1 MSPILRPMG
10 VIEFELTRTIN
21 APIADVFARL
31 SDIDGHNAWMPKK
44 GSILRHTRKTSPGEP
59 TLGTTFLDETTYG
72 PTPGEIVEF
81 DPPHSLVYH
90 WWDRTKSGK
99 LKVEGWPGYSLE
111 TGDGG
116 TTTVRHHAEMH
127 TYGIYRLATP
137 IFRRIAWKE
146 RAATVDALKS
156 SFESREQ

>member
-1 MSPILRPMG
+1 MG
-10 VIEFELTRTIN
+10 VIDFEIERRIKR
-21 APIADVFARL
+21 PVGEVFARL
-31 SDIDGHNAWMPKK
+31 SDIDGHNEWMPKN
-44 GSILRHTRKTSPGEP
+44 GSILRHTRQTSPGEP

-111 TGDGG
+111 NGDDG
-116 TTTVRHHAEMH
+116 TTIVRHHAEMH
-127 TYGIYRLATP
+127 THGIYRLATP
-137 IFRRIAWKE
+137 IFRRIALKE
-146 RAATVDALKS
+146 RTATVDALKA
-156 SFESREQ
+156 SFESRE